1 MHAKNINFPSDFLC
15 SSLFSNVVLHTLYH
29 EDETK
34 TSGGWGGGEYREMFS
49 YQFVARM
56 PKLGKS
62 EQK

>member
-34 TSGGWGGGEYREMFS
+34 TSGGGGGGDTEKCF
-49 YQFVARM
+49 
-56 PKLGKS
+56 PINL
-62 EQK
+62 